1 MAAVNAKSR
10 ADDGGRGAGS
20 RDRDRPRITVE
31 NVSMAF
37 GDIKVVDDASLSI
50 RDHELLVIVGTSG
63 GGKTT
68 LLRAMAGLIPPVRG
82 TVALDGK
89 PVTGPTP
96 AIAMVFQQFGLFPWK
111 TVRDNIAYG
120 LRVQNTEPDPAALD
134 RLLDMMHLADRA
146 DAYPYQ
152 LSGGMQQRVGIA
164 RALAV
169 EPEVLLMDEPFS
181 ALDALT
187 REELQVELL
196 SLWDRQERLTAAL
209 VTHDIDEAIL
219 LGDRIV
225 VLRGRPGRIHLEVTV
240 DIDRPRDPEEIRF
253 HPSYPRL
260 RKQIWEA
267 LTITA
272 ESPGAMEVPA

>member
-1 MAAVNAKSR
+1 
-10 ADDGGRGAGS
+10 
-20 RDRDRPRITVE
+20 
-31 NVSMAF
+31 MAF
-37 GDIKVVDDASLSI
+37 GDLVVVDDASLTI
-50 RDHELLVIVGTSG
+50 HDHELFVIVGTSG

-68 LLRAMAGLIPPVRG
+68 LLRAMAGLIPPRNG

-89 PVTGPTP
+89 PISGPTP
-96 AIAMVFQQFGLFPWK
+96 SIAMVFQQFGLFPWK
-111 TVRDNIAYG
+111 NVRDNIAYG
-120 LRVQNTEPDPAALD
+120 LAVQGRDGKAEVVD
-134 RLLDMMHLADRA
+134 RLLEMMHLADRA

-196 SLWDRQERLTAAL
+196 SLWERQERLTAAL

-219 LGDRIV
+219 LGDRIL
-225 VLRGRPGRIHLEVTV
+225 VLRGRPGKVHLELPVK
-240 DIDRPRDPEEIRF
+240 IDRPRNPEQIRF
-253 HPSYPRL
+253 HPEYPKL

-267 LTITA
+267 LTL
-272 ESPGAMEVPA
+272 VPSTPAGKEAAA